1 MAPIEIKEIKK
12 EDYGLW
18 DELVEKSPQ
27 GTIFHSSDWSSTCA
41 KSSNKK
47 LKIYGC
53 FENDQLVAGCLFY
66 IYKKGLFKI
75 ASSVIAATPYGG
87 IVLAE
92 PRTKDIRKQEK
103 NISDIIGSLCTA
115 FKNEHFDYIQLVNSP
130 DFIDI
135 RPFTWNG
142 WKSDIHYTYYLDLNN
157 FEKKISKDARWTI
170 NKAIKSGITTEK
182 SGDISLFY
190 DLFRETYLRQNLKP
204 PVSEDFF
211 RNIFNLLQNQN
222 KGEMWIAKTKSGEV
236 AAAEII
242 VYDNRRA
249 YRWSAAAHT
258 ELRKTGATP
267 LLLYEIFQYLKERGF
282 KEINLMAANT
292 PHLAKF
298 IAQFNPKLVPYYGV
312 EKKTALAKIAE
323 SIYRGV
329 RKDGVKRYVE
339 K

>member
-1 MAPIEIKEIKK
+1 MASIEIKEIKK
-12 EDYGLW
+12 ENYGLW

-27 GTIFHSSDWSSTCA
+27 GTIFHSSDWSSICA
-41 KSSNKK
+41 KLLNKK

-53 FENDQLVAGCLFY
+53 FKNGQLVAGCSFY
-66 IYKKGLFKI
+66 TYKKGFFKI

-87 IVLAE
+87 VILAD
-92 PRTKDIRKQEK
+92 PRTEDIRKQEK
-103 NISDIIGSLCTA
+103 NISDIIRSLCNA

-142 WKSDIHYTYYLDLNN
+142 WKSDIHYTYYLDMNN
-157 FEKKISKDARWTI
+157 FERNISKDARWTI
-170 NKAIKSGITTEK
+170 NKVIKSGITTEK
-182 SGDISLFY
+182 SRDISLFY
-190 DLFRETYLRQNLKP
+190 ELFRETYMRQGLNP
-204 PVSEDFF
+204 PVSEKFF
-211 RNIFNLLQNQN
+211 RDIFNMLQNQN

-242 VYDNRRA
+242 VYDNKRA
-249 YRWSAAAHT
+249 YRWSAASHT
-258 ELRKTGATP
+258 GLRKTGATS
-267 LLLYEIFQYLKERGF
+267 LLLYEIFQDLKERGF

-312 EKKTALAKIAE
+312 EKKTVLAKIAE
-323 SIYRGV
+323 TFF
-329 RKDGVKRYVE
+329 RKVE
-339 K
+339 R